1 MTIHQIDQTKV
12 EAFAGQ
18 MIGVLNGA
26 ALALLTSVG
35 HQTGLFDTMAGL
47 PPSTSRQ
54 IAEAT
59 GLNERYV
66 REWLG
71 AMVTGRIVEYD
82 PAARAYRL
90 PPEHAAALT
99 RAAGPDNLGPL
110 MQFIPLLAQVE
121 EGVIESFRNGGG
133 VPYSSFPKFQQLM
146 SEESARVFDATL
158 IDVTLPLV
166 PRLVERL
173 KAGIDVLDIGCG
185 SGHAINLMA
194 KAFPNSRF
202 MGYDFSEEGTAA
214 GRAEADVLGLSNA
227 RFEAKDV
234 ATLDEPGRYEF
245 ITAFDA
251 IHDQA
256 QPTKVLKAIA
266 DAVRPDGA
274 FLMVDIAASSNL
286 EENIEHPMGPALYMF
301 STMHCMTVSLALNG
315 EGLGTVWGE
324 QLASQKLAD
333 AGFTKVEVKQ
343 VPGDILNSYYIA
355 TKS

>member
-1 MTIHQIDQTKV
+1 MTSQQLDTQKA

-18 MIGVLNGA
+18 MLGILNGA
-26 ALALLTSVG
+26 ALTLLTSIG
-35 HQTGLFDTMAGL
+35 HQTGLFDTMAGQ
-47 PPSTSRQ
+47 PPSTSQ
-54 IAEAT
+54 QVADAAK
-59 GLNERYV
+59 LNERYV

-82 PAARAYRL
+82 PVGRTYRL

-133 VPYSSFPKFQQLM
+133 VPYSAYPKFQQLM

-158 IDVTLPLV
+158 VDVTLPLV
-166 PRLVERL
+166 PGLVERL
-173 KAGIDVLDIGCG
+173 RSGIDVLDVGCG

-194 KAFPNSRF
+194 QAFPNSRL
-202 MGYDFSEEGTAA
+202 MGYDFSAEGVAA
-214 GRAEADVLGLSNA
+214 GSAEATAMGLSNA
-227 RFEAKDV
+227 RFEVKDV
-234 ATLDEPGRYEF
+234 AALDEPSRYDF

-256 QPTKVLKAIA
+256 QPTNVLKAIA
-266 DAVRPDGA
+266 DALRPDGA
-274 FLMVDIAASSNL
+274 FLMVDIAASSNI
-286 EENIEHPMGPALYMF
+286 EENIEHPLGPALYMF

-324 QLASQKLAD
+324 QIARQKLAD

-343 VPGDILNSYYIA
+343 VPDDILNSYYIA
-355 TKS
+355 TKD

>member
-1 MTIHQIDQTKV
+1 MTTEGLDTAKA

-47 PPSTSRQ
+47 PPSTSQQ

-71 AMVTGRIVEYD
+71 AMVTGHIVEYD
-82 PAARAYRL
+82 PAGGTYRL

-99 RAAGPDNLGPL
+99 RAAGPDNLAPL
-110 MQFIPLLAQVE
+110 MTFIPLLGNVE
-121 EGVIESFRNGGG
+121 EGVIQSFRNGGG
-133 VPYSSFPKFQQLM
+133 VPYSAYPKFQQFM
-146 SEESARVFDATL
+146 SEESSRVFDATL

-166 PRLVERL
+166 PGLVERL

-194 KAFPNSRF
+194 QAFPSSRF
-202 MGYDFSEEGTAA
+202 MGYDFSEEGTVA
-214 GRAEADVLGLSNA
+214 GRAEADALGLSNA

-234 ATLDEPGRYEF
+234 ATLDAPGRYEF
-245 ITAFDA
+245 ITAFDV

-256 QPTKVLKAIA
+256 QPTKVLKSIA

-286 EENIEHPMGPALYMF
+286 EENIEHPLGPTLYMF

-324 QLASQKLAD
+324 QLARQKLTD
-333 AGFTKVEVKQ
+333 AGFTKVAVKQ

>member
-1 MTIHQIDQTKV
+1 MTTQEIDRAKA

-18 MIGVLNGA
+18 MIGSLNGA
-26 ALALLTSVG
+26 ALALLTSIG

-47 PPSTSRQ
+47 PPSTSQQ
-54 IAEAT
+54 IADAA

-71 AMVTGRIVEYD
+71 TMVTGRIVEFD
-82 PAARAYRL
+82 PAARTYRL

-121 EGVIESFRNGGG
+121 EGIIQSFRNGGG
-133 VPYSSFPKFQQLM
+133 VPYSAYPKFQQLM
-146 SEESARVFDATL
+146 SEESTRIFDATL

-166 PRLVERL
+166 PGLVQRLE
-173 KAGIDVLDIGCG
+173 AGIDVLDVGCG

-194 KAFPNSRF
+194 KAFPNSRLV
-202 MGYDFSEEGTAA
+202 GYDFSDEGIAA
-214 GRAEADVLGLSNA
+214 GRAEAGAMGLANA
-227 RFEAKDV
+227 RFEVKDV
-234 ATLDEPGRYEF
+234 AALDEPGRYDF

-256 QPTKVLKAIA
+256 QPTKVLKAISTA
-266 DAVRPDGA
+266 LRPGGA
-274 FLMVDIAASSNL
+274 FLMVDVAASSNL

-301 STMHCMTVSLALNG
+301 STLHCMTVSLALNG

-324 QLASQKLAD
+324 QLARQKLAE
-333 AGFTKVEVKQ
+333 AGFTQVDVRQ
-343 VPGDILNSYYIA
+343 VPGDILNAYYIA
-355 TKS
+355 TKR